1 MDNIIHVSVDELY
14 LDPNNPRLAEDFG
27 FSGKIETLD
36 EIKDFQTKILEKFME
51 PNKDDDEEAFFDI
64 NDLEESFK
72 RIGFIDID
80 RIICKQLEDGKYIV
94 LEGNRRTSAMKVLAK
109 KKYDGIE
116 DEKVKASLQSIP
128 ITVVDTRNKT
138 EKEINDEINVLLGV
152 RHHGSLLEWEPL
164 PSAYSVYDTYI
175 NLDPK
180 MESFTYNRKRVKEV
194 ASMLSISAKK
204 VQQRI
209 NTYLV
214 YNQLKDSIDG
224 VKPKYF
230 SLIQAILDS
239 RPVRS
244 HFITEDADT
253 YVITEKSIENFDL
266 LCEFAT
272 RDKQLDNKKKL
283 KEPKSVGKL
292 AKLIRETDSPDQ
304 NVRGYAKRLLNDYLE
319 GTIPLQSYKI
329 KETGELV
336 VGALEML
343 ADVMR
348 QKEWID
354 ELEKLIA
361 RMHNELKINDFGK
374 QPNDVLQKDKLA
386 SPLKLI
392 DAVLGAS

>member
-1 MDNIIHVSVDELY
+1 MDNIIHVNVDELY

-51 PNKDDDEEAFFDI
+51 PSQGDDEEAFFDI
-64 NDLEESFK
+64 NDLEKSFE

-80 RIICKQLEDGKYIV
+80 RIICRQLEDGKYIV
-94 LEGNRRTSAMKVLAK
+94 LEGNRRTSALKVLAK
-109 KKYDGIE
+109 KKFHGIE

-128 ITVVDTRNKT
+128 ITVVDTKNKT

-175 NLDPK
+175 NLAPAMD
-180 MESFTYNRKRVKEV
+180 SYSYNRTRIKEI
-194 ASMLSISAKK
+194 ASMLSISTKK

-209 NTYLV
+209 NTYIV

-224 VKPKYF
+224 VKPKHF

-253 YVITEKSIENFDL
+253 YVITENSIENFDL

-272 RDKQLDNKKKL
+272 RDNQFDNKKKL
-283 KEPKSVGKL
+283 KEPKSVGRL
-292 AKLIRETDSPDQ
+292 AKLIRETDSPDH
-304 NVRGYAKRLLNDYLE
+304 NVKGYAKRLLNEYLD
-319 GTIPLQSYKI
+319 GHIPLQSYKI
-329 KETGELV
+329 KETGELL

-343 ADVMR
+343 TDVMR

-354 ELEKLIA
+354 ELDKLIV
-361 RMHNELKINDFGK
+361 RMNNELDLKDFGK
-374 QPNDVLQKDKLA
+374 QPNDILQKDKLA